1 MYGSWIGGTTMN
13 KKTLGFI
20 IAILLI
26 GSMVVIMVK
35 SNLDKP
41 KPIDEFLINAEF
53 GSSDEEPG
61 LEKGAIPPDF
71 ELSTLSGDA
80 LKLSDLKGKKVI
92 LNFWA
97 SWCLPCKAE
106 MPHMQ
111 QYYKKNKDSDNVEIV
126 AVNLTT
132 SEKRGIKGVEEF
144 IEAYGLT
151 FPIPLDKEGTVS
163 KAYKIVPIPTT
174 FLIGTDGKISQKIVG
189 PMDEKTIKD
198 LVKNLD

>member
-1 MYGSWIGGTTMN
+1 MS

-20 IAILLI
+20 LAVLLI
-26 GSMVVIMVK
+26 GSMVAIMVK

-41 KPIDEFLINAEF
+41 KPIDEFLIGADF
-53 GSSDEEPG
+53 SSLEEEPG
-61 LEKGAIPPDF
+61 LEKGSIPPDF
-71 ELSTLSGDA
+71 ELSTLSGDVV
-80 LKLSDLKGKKVI
+80 KLSDLKGKKVM

-97 SWCLPCKAE
+97 SWCGPCKAE

-111 QYYKKNKDSDNVEIV
+111 KYYKKYKEADNVEII

-132 SEKRGIKGVEEF
+132 EEKRGIKGVKEF
-144 IEAYGLT
+144 IAAYKLT
-151 FPIPLDKEGTVS
+151 FPVPLDKEGTVM
-163 KAYKIVPIPTT
+163 KDYQILPIPTT

-189 PMDEKTIKD
+189 PMDEKRIKT

>member
-1 MYGSWIGGTTMN
+1 MN
-13 KKTLGFI
+13 KKILGFI

-41 KPIDEFLINAEF
+41 KPIDEFLINAEV
-53 GSSDEEPG
+53 GSSAEEPG

-71 ELSTLSGDA
+71 ELSTISGDA
-80 LKLSDLKGKKVI
+80 VKLSDLKGKKVI

-111 QYYKKNKDSDNVEIV
+111 QYYKKYKDSDNVEIV

-144 IEAYGLT
+144 IDAYGLT
-151 FPIPLDKEGTVS
+151 FPVPLDKEGTAAL
-163 KAYKIVPIPTT
+163 AYKIVPIPTT
-174 FLIGTDGKISQKIVG
+174 YLIGTDGKIGQRIVG
-189 PMDEKTIKD
+189 PLDEKTLKD

>member
-1 MYGSWIGGTTMN
+1 MN
-13 KKTLGFI
+13 KKILGSI
-20 IAILLI
+20 IAALLI

-41 KPIDEFLINAEF
+41 KPIDEFLIGADF
-53 GSSDEEPG
+53 SSLDEESG

-71 ELSTLSGDA
+71 ELSTISGDVV
-80 LKLSDLKGKKVI
+80 KLSDLKGKKVI

-97 SWCLPCKAE
+97 TWCGPCKAE

-111 QYYKKNKDSDNVEIV
+111 KYYKKYKDADNVEIV

-132 SEKRGIKGVEEF
+132 SEKRGIKGIEEF
-144 IEAYGLT
+144 IDAYGLT
-151 FPIPLDKEGTVS
+151 FPIPLDEEGTI
-163 KAYKIVPIPTT
+163 KDAYRIIPIPTT
-174 FLIGTDGKISQKIVG
+174 FMIGTDGKIGQKIVG
-189 PMDEKTIKD
+189 PMDEKSLRD

>member
-1 MYGSWIGGTTMN
+1 MN

-20 IAILLI
+20 IAVLLI

-41 KPIDEFLINAEF
+41 KPIDEFLIGADFSALE
-53 GSSDEEPG
+53 DEPG
-61 LEKGAIPPDF
+61 LEKGSVPPDF
-71 ELSTLSGDA
+71 ELSTMSGDVV
-80 LKLSDLKGKKVI
+80 KLSDLKGKKVI

-97 SWCLPCKAE
+97 SWCGPCKAE

-111 QYYKKNKDSDNVEIV
+111 KYYKKYKDTDNVEII

-132 SEKRGIKGVEEF
+132 EERRGLKGVEEF
-144 IEAYGLT
+144 IKLYGLT
-151 FPIPLDKEGTVS
+151 FPIPLDKEGTVIDD
-163 KAYKIVPIPTT
+163 YRIIPIPTT
-174 FLIGTDGKISQKIVG
+174 FMIGTDGKISQKIVG
-189 PMDEKTIKD
+189 PMDEKALRS

>member
-1 MYGSWIGGTTMN
+1 MN

-20 IAILLI
+20 IAALLI

-41 KPIDEFLINAEF
+41 KQIDEFLIGADF
-53 GSSDEEPG
+53 SALDEEPG
-61 LEKGAIPPDF
+61 LEKGSIPPDF
-71 ELSTLSGDA
+71 ELSTMSGDVV
-80 LKLSDLKGKKVI
+80 KLSDLKGKKVI

-97 SWCLPCKAE
+97 SWCGPCKAE

-111 QYYKKNKDSDNVEIV
+111 KYYKKYKDADNVEII

-132 SEKRGIKGVEEF
+132 AERRGIKGVEEF
-144 IEAYGLT
+144 IDVYGLT
-151 FPIPLDKEGTVS
+151 FPIPLDKEGTVMDD
-163 KAYKIVPIPTT
+163 YRIIPIPTT
-174 FLIGTDGKISQKIVG
+174 FMIGTDGKISQKIVG
-189 PMDEKTIKD
+189 PMDEKTLRD